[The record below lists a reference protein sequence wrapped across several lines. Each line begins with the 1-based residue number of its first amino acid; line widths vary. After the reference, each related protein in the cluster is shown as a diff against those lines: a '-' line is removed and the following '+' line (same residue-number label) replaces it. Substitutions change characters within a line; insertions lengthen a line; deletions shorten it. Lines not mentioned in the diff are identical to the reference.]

1 MDSDLDWKR
10 TMYKR
15 NLIWTANCKKSKLQ
29 KEITENISV
38 FRDVMNFSTSWTKS
52 RSNSTTKISK
62 DSDHEKIPHNSLTE
76 ERILAV
82 CILQQLVSRIQI
94 EIKTSPKSRKKFE
107 KMKPRTGASIQN
119 SSEPTRPLLP
129 SSGACPSSTRN

>member
-52 RSNSTTKISK
+52 RSNSTAACVA
-62 DSDHEKIPHNSLTE
+62 
-76 ERILAV
+76 LA
-82 CILQQLVSRIQI
+82 
-94 EIKTSPKSRKKFE
+94 
-107 KMKPRTGASIQN
+107 A
-119 SSEPTRPLLP
+119 
-129 SSGACPSSTRN
+129 